1 MIGGLGLLRLYDAR
15 ERACAV
21 ALAWACLWVWVA
33 RACYGSV
40 SDSSSSESMSGGSGS
55 SRKDGSSLGMYF
67 SPVNVKAPE
76 SRMKSARAA
85 IPLGVPSSSGSAR
98 SRLCLRSNDELDL
111 FRDSDE
117 SPVHIM
123 HEEPDI
129 SSLPDIE
136 QDPDIS
142 FAESL
147 RTIPDGSA
155 PQIVPDFV
163 ALHIL
168 AEKLEFSSIPR
179 RRHRYERRAGYRII
193 HECCPLVVE
202 IKSFPGRD
210 LSPAD
215 FERKLDIRLGWA
227 IQDLGFQCY
236 HFFKMYEHALR
247 TVVIAA
253 SGDYWTYR
261 IVTRADVPRAE
272 GDVMD
277 TQLWDELEFPP
288 PVVLGTRD
296 SDQRMKDISDY
307 LRNAKPAQLEN

>member
-1 MIGGLGLLRLYDAR
+1 
-15 ERACAV
+15 
-21 ALAWACLWVWVA
+21 
-33 RACYGSV
+33 
-40 SDSSSSESMSGGSGS
+40 
-55 SRKDGSSLGMYF
+55 
-67 SPVNVKAPE
+67 
-76 SRMKSARAA
+76 MKSVCSSFRYNPRNMENPWYGLWT
-85 IPLGVPSSSGSAR
+85 ISLLKLEESFNNIIIVPQYALWYTLPEEEPEIESIEELDEDAVSEGGDQDECGDD
-98 SRLCLRSNDELDL
+98 SREDNPDDSNDELDL